1 MSTVT
6 LAESAKL
13 CQDQLVSGLIESII
27 TVNQLYELLPFA
39 GIDGNSIAYDREN
52 ALGDVQVAGIDP
64 VTGSTTITAKN
75 PATFTQVTSS
85 LTTIIG
91 DAEVNGLIQATRSA
105 INDQT
110 AIQIASKAK
119 TAGRKYQDMVIN
131 GTGANDQFD
140 GLINLCTQYA
150 NTGAAGKNLDFGVM
164 DEMIDLVTSADGRVD
179 FILMPGRTIR
189 AYKALLRALGGV
201 TIEEMY
207 VLPSGQKIISYSGT
221 PIFKND
227 WIPVNQTKGGQ
238 ANCTTIFAGVLDDGS
253 QKTGIAGLNAKNA
266 YGLAVEDVGIAETK
280 DERIW
285 RVKWYCGLALF
296 SELGLAGAD
305 GIRN

>member
-1 MSTVT
+1 MASVT

-13 CQDQLVSGLIESII
+13 CQDQLVAGLIESVI
-27 TVNQLYELLPFA
+27 TVNQMYALLPFA
-39 GIDGNSIAYDREN
+39 GIDGNSLAYDREN
-52 ALGDVQVAGIDP
+52 ALGDVQVAG
-64 VTGSTTITAKN
+64 VGGTVTAKN
-75 PATFTQVTSS
+75 AATFTQVTSS

-91 DAEVNGLIQATRSA
+91 DAEVNGLIQATRSN

-119 TAGRKYQDMVIN
+119 SAGRQYQNMLVN
-131 GTGANDQFD
+131 GTGADDQFD
-140 GLINLCTQYA
+140 GLINLCAGGQKVS
-150 NTGAAGKNLDFGVM
+150 TGATGCNLSFEVLDAL
-164 DEMIDLVTSADGRVD
+164 IDLVISADGRVD
-179 FILMPGRTIR
+179 YILMPARTIR

-201 TIEEMY
+201 TIEEMF
-207 VLPSGQKIISYSGT
+207 VLPSGEKIISYSGT

-227 WIPVNQTKGGQ
+227 YIPVNQSKGGQ
-238 ANCTTIFAGVLDDGS
+238 PNCTTIFAGVLDDGS
-253 QKTGIAGLNAKNA
+253 QKIGLAGLNAKNA
-266 YGLAVEDVGIAETK
+266 YGLSVEDVGIAETK

-296 SELGLAGAD
+296 SELGLAAAD